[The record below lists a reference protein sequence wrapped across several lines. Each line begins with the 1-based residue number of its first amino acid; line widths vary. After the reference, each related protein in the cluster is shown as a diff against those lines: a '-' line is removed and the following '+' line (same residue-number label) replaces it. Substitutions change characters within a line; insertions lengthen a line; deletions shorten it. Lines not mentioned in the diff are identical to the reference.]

1 MATPAKTSS
10 QPRGTRPRSPAGVR
24 APKAGARKE
33 QSAARRDAIVA
44 AALDEFS
51 ARGFA
56 ATRLEDI
63 AKRAGV
69 AKGTIYLHF
78 ADKEKLFEEIVRTM
92 VVPFISTVEAMP
104 PVDLPIRVILGNLI
118 DMFVREVY
126 LTRRRDVLRLVL
138 AEVPR
143 FPALAD
149 FYYKN
154 VIERAIGALRGVIG
168 RAVAR
173 GELADDTL
181 VRFPQLLIA
190 PGMIAIVWNALF
202 ERHAPLDVAALMHA
216 QLDLILGKE
225 KLP

>member
-1 MATPAKTSS
+1 
-10 QPRGTRPRSPAGVR
+10 
-24 APKAGARKE
+24 
-33 QSAARRDAIVA
+33 
-44 AALDEFS
+44 
-51 ARGFA
+51 
-56 ATRLEDI
+56 
-63 AKRAGV
+63 
-69 AKGTIYLHF
+69 
-78 ADKEKLFEEIVRTM
+78 
-92 VVPFISTVEAMP
+92 
-104 PVDLPIRVILGNLI
+104 
-118 DMFVREVY
+118 
-126 LTRRRDVLRLVL
+126 
-138 AEVPR
+138 VPR

-181 VRFPQLLIA
+181 LRFPQLLIA

>member
-10 QPRGTRPRSPAGVR
+10 QLRGARPRSPAGVR

>member
-1 MATPAKTSS
+1 MVTS
-10 QPRGTRPRSPAGVR
+10 A
-24 APKAGARKE
+24 KAGARRQQRPARQTIVRKQKSGGRQE
-33 QSAARRDAIVA
+33 QSAARRDAILA

-78 ADKEKLFEEIVRTM
+78 ADKETLFEEIVRTM
-92 VVPFISTVEAMP
+92 VVPFVATVESLP
-104 PVDLPIRVILGNLI
+104 PVDLPIRVVLENLI
-118 DMFVREVY
+118 DLFVREVY
-126 LTRRRDVLRLVL
+126 STRRRDVLRLVM

-149 FYYKN
+149 FYYKA
-154 VIERAIGALRGVIG
+154 VIERAIGALRGIIAH
-168 RAVAR
+168 AVAK
-173 GELADDTL
+173 GELPDDVL
-181 VRFPQLLIA
+181 QRFPQLIVA
-190 PGMIAIVWNALF
+190 PGMLAIVWNALF
-202 ERHAPLDVAALMHA
+202 ERHAPLDVKALMHA

>member
-1 MATPAKTSS
+1 MSPSKTEAKSRPRTPATA
-10 QPRGTRPRSPAGVR
+10 RSPKNGR
-24 APKAGARKE
+24 QE
-33 QSAARRDAIVA
+33 QSAARRDAILA

-78 ADKEKLFEEIVRTM
+78 ADKEKLFEEIIRSM
-92 VVPFISTVEAMP
+92 VVPFVATIESMP
-104 PVDLPIRVILGNLI
+104 PVDLPIRVILNNLI
-118 DMFVREVY
+118 ELFVREVY
-126 LTRRRDVLRLVL
+126 GTRRRDVLRLVI

-154 VIERAIGALRGVIG
+154 VVERAIGALRGIIG

-173 GELADDTL
+173 GELSDDTL
-181 VRFPQLLIA
+181 VRYPQLIVA
-190 PGMIAIVWNALF
+190 PGLMAIVWNALF
-202 ERHAPLDVAALMHA
+202 ERQAPLDIAPLMRA
-216 QLDLILGKE
+216 QLDFVLGKE

>member
-1 MATPAKTSS
+1 MKQRAARGSRGTAPAKPS
-10 QPRGTRPRSPAGVR
+10 
-24 APKAGARKE
+24 ARKE
-33 QSAARRDAIVA
+33 QSAARRDAIIE

-56 ATRLEDI
+56 ATRLDDV

-92 VVPFISTVEAMP
+92 VLPFIDVVEAAP
-104 PVDLPIRVILGNLI
+104 PDDLPTRAVLGNFI

-149 FYYKN
+149 FYYRN
-154 VIERAIGALRGVIG
+154 VIERAIAALRRVMS

-216 QLDLILGKE
+216 QLDLIFGKE
-225 KLP
+225 KAS

>member
-1 MATPAKTSS
+1 MATPVKKGS
-10 QPRGTRPRSPAGVR
+10 QQRGVRPRSSAGVR

-92 VVPFISTVEAMP
+92 VVPFVANMEAP
-104 PVDLPIRVILGNLI
+104 PVDLPVRVILNAFI
-118 DMFVREVY
+118 ETFIREVY
-126 LTRRRDVLRLVL
+126 MTRRREVLRLVFS
-138 AEVPR
+138 EVPR

-154 VIERAIGALRGVIG
+154 VVERAIGALRGVMS
-168 RAVAR
+168 RALAK
-173 GELADDTL
+173 GEIADDTL
-181 VRFPQLLIA
+181 VRFPQLLA
-190 PGMIAIVWNALF
+190 GPGMIAIVWNALF
-202 ERHAPLDVAALMHA
+202 ERHAPLDIKALMHA
-216 QLDLILGKE
+216 QLDLVLGKE
-225 KLP
+225 KS

>member
-1 MATPAKTSS
+1 MATPVKKGS
-10 QPRGTRPRSPAGVR
+10 QQRGVRPRSSAGVR

-92 VVPFISTVEAMP
+92 VLPFVATVEAMP
-104 PVDLPIRVILGNLI
+104 PVDLPIRIVLGNLI
-118 DMFVREVY
+118 DMFVREIY

-181 VRFPQLLIA
+181 LRFPQLLIA